1 MTPTAGANDQQKMH
15 ATAVAISGV
24 GVMIR
29 GKSGSG
35 KSDLAL
41 RLIDRGATLIG
52 DDYVEIRR
60 RDGKLLLSPP
70 SSLAGYVNIQRSGDR
85 LILSPPPSLAGKLEV
100 RSLGILECD
109 HVSDIELKLVID
121 LKEDPDRFPL
131 DKQVMILLGIAA
143 PFCTLDAMET
153 SAAIKAELALQRI
166 MQDIDGA

>member
-70 SSLAGYVNIQRSGDR
+70 S
-85 LILSPPPSLAGKLEV
+85 SLAGKLEV

>member
-1 MTPTAGANDQQKMH
+1 MTATAGANDQQKMH

-60 RDGKLLLSPP
+60 QDVKLLLNPP
-70 SSLAGYVNIQRSGDR
+70 S
-85 LILSPPPSLAGKLEV
+85 SLAGKLEV

-109 HVSDIELKLVID
+109 HVSDIELKLIID

-131 DKQVMILLGIAA
+131 DTQVMILLGIAV